1 MMRILHLETSTKACS
16 VALSENGQL
25 IALKE
30 TLTDDFSH
38 SENLTNYIQEVLESQ
53 QLSTIDLSAISVASG
68 PGSYTGLRI
77 GVSTAKGLCYALGI
91 PLIAV
96 DSLLSLATLAKTKH
110 QGVNLCMAIDARR
123 MEIFSGIYSSDTTL
137 LKPISADIVDELSY
151 TEYEPFLVA
160 GDSNEKLKQ
169 LWAHRNITFDDEIH
183 CSAAGQIN
191 EATRKFHAGEVEDVA
206 YFEPF
211 YLKDFVTV
219 QPKKIN

>member
-1 MMRILHLETSTKACS
+1 MTRILHLETSTKACS

-25 IALKE
+25 IAMKE
-30 TLTDDFSH
+30 SLTDDFSH
-38 SENLTNYIQEVLESQ
+38 SENLTNYIQDLLEGQ
-53 QLSTIDLSAISVASG
+53 QLSTKDLSAISVASG

-96 DSLLSLATLAKTKH
+96 DSLLSLATLACTKH
-110 QGVNLCMAIDARR
+110 KGVNLCMAIDARR
-123 MEIFSGIYSSDTTL
+123 MEIFSGIYNTETTL
-137 LKPISADIVDELSY
+137 LKSISADIVDEHSY

-191 EATRKFHAGEVEDVA
+191 EATRKFQAGEVEDVA

>member
-1 MMRILHLETSTKACS
+1 MMRILHIETSTKACS

-30 TLTDDFSH
+30 TLTDAFSH

-53 QLSTIDLSAISVASG
+53 QLSTKDLSAISVASG

-77 GVSTAKGLCYALGI
+77 GVSTSKGLCYALGI

-96 DSLLSLATLAKTKH
+96 DSLLSLATLAKIKH

-123 MEIFSGIYSSDTTL
+123 MEIFSGIYSSDIKL
-137 LKPISADIVDELSY
+137 LKPISADIVDENSY
-151 TEYEPFLVA
+151 TEYEPFIVA

>member
-30 TLTDDFSH
+30 SLTEDFSH
-38 SENLTNYIQEVLESQ
+38 SENLTNYIHEILQGKHLNPN
-53 QLSTIDLSAISVASG
+53 DLSAISVASG

-91 PLIAV
+91 PLISV
-96 DSLLSLATLAKTKH
+96 DSLRSLAALASAKH
-110 QGVNLCMAIDARR
+110 PGVNLCMAIDARR
-123 MEIFSGIYSSDTTL
+123 MEIFSGIYNSDMNL
-137 LKPISADIVDELSY
+137 LKPISADIVDENSY
-151 TEYEPFLVA
+151 TEYDPLLVA
-160 GDSNEKLKQ
+160 GDSNVKLKQ
-169 LWAHRNITFDDEIH
+169 LWSNRTITFDDEIH
-183 CSAAGQIN
+183 CSAVGQIN
-191 EATRKFHAGEVEDVA
+191 EATRKFYAGEVEDVA